1 MAALALTPI
10 SKQKKMSS
18 TTSSANDGS
27 LTVAALLNQ
36 ISEVQKLLAEGRSVD
51 ETDDW
56 GDSAL
61 HAAALKGRLTV
72 AKLLIDKGADV
83 NKTNNA
89 GSTPLHK
96 AVVSGNA
103 HLIELLMQHGAD
115 GDLRNHAGLLP
126 EDYTKKKS
134 LKLMVLGKSAVEIKV
149 PVPRAMRGLV
159 IGQGG
164 KTLKRIR
171 TASGADV
178 AFPLDEEVEEVV
190 IRGRAEA
197 TEKAR
202 ELVEEIV
209 NKRKEV
215 EAVVRNPDLSLARSV
230 TMAPTVFWSE
240 R

>member
-1 MAALALTPI
+1 M
-10 SKQKKMSS
+10 SGSSSSSS
-18 TTSSANDGS
+18 TTSSANSGN

-72 AKLLIDKGADV
+72 AKLLLDKGADV
-83 NKTNNA
+83 NKTNHA

-115 GDLRNHAGLLP
+115 GDVRNNAGLLP
-126 EDYTKKKS
+126 EDYTKKKN

-149 PVPRAMRGLV
+149 VVPRAMRGLV

-178 AFPLDEEVEEVV
+178 AFPTDEDAEEVV

-215 EAVVRNPDLSLARSV
+215 EVAVRCPAPMDLPHLPPPLASTPAV
-230 TMAPTVFWSE
+230 SIVAPGQ
-240 R
+240 